1 MKTVKDKIVLVDLSL
16 IDEPKGIIRMEIDP
30 DIISELAQSISEIG
44 LLQNILV
51 RPVKE
56 RFEVVFGHRRYLAHK
71 LLALDKIRAA
81 VKVMTDQEA
90 AVARATENLSRENLS
105 PIEEAATFKDLLET
119 HKMSYEQVGKKVGK
133 SPGLVKRRLDLLK
146 MPVPLQKAVHA
157 KRISIAVAEDLW
169 PISDPTALDYYLG
182 FALDGGCT
190 SVIARQWC
198 KDWRDAQRRGKTG
211 AGGGV
216 EALAP
221 NEPRPVYVACDLCSG
236 AMEIGTETVFR
247 TCPICTKTIKDNM

>member
-1 MKTVKDKIVLVDLSL
+1 MKKDKIVEVDLAL
-16 IDEPKGIIRMEIDP
+16 LDEPIGVVRMEIDP

-56 RFEVVFGHRRYLAHK
+56 RFEVVFGHRRFLAHK

-90 AVARATENLSRENLS
+90 AIARATENLSRENLS
-105 PIEEAATFKDLLET
+105 PLEEAATFKDLLET

-157 KRISIAVAEDLW
+157 KRISISVAEELW
-169 PISDPTALDYYLG
+169 PISDPAILDYYLG
-182 FALDGGCT
+182 FALEGGCT
-190 SVIARQWC
+190 KEVARQWC
-198 KDWRDAQRRGKTG
+198 KDWKDSRRRDNA
-211 AGGGV
+211 AGVPGSQ
-216 EALAP
+216 APAP
-221 NEPRPVYVACDLCSG
+221 NEPRPVYVACDLCAG

-247 TCPICTKTIKDNM
+247 TCPVCTKTIKENM